1 MSPMP
6 IRIGNVE
13 LLSLPEAAERLELTP
28 ATLRWQVKNGTL
40 KAEKIAGRWL
50 VTQAEV
56 ARYQEQN
63 KGQHGNRFQK
73 DGGEDGG
80 E

>member
-1 MSPMP
+1 MP
-6 IRIGNVE
+6 IRIEKVE
-13 LLSLPEAAERLELTP
+13 LLSLPEAAERLGLTH

-50 VTQAEV
+50 VTHTEV

-73 DGGEDGG
+73 GGVDDPHT
-80 E
+80 